1 MIMNRQIIKTY
12 NENEIKGG
20 DPYQIDI
27 SNIPNGTYI
36 LRINAIGKIL
46 SEMII
51 VGR

>member
-1 MIMNRQIIKTY
+1 MNGQIIRAY

-36 LRINAIGKIL
+36 LQKNAIDKVI
-46 SEMII
+46 S
-51 VGR
+51 